1 MAQLLLEESKGCILL
16 DRLPLL
22 GKLLEAKNENGETA
36 LLIACRNK
44 DFALV
49 EVLVE
54 YGADVKAVDKDGNTA
69 ILLAACSTAPD
80 DIPHKENSPSIFKVF

>member
-1 MAQLLLEESKGCILL
+1 MAQLFLEDSKDWILL

-49 EVLVE
+49 ELLVE
-54 YGADVKAVDKDGNTA
+54 SGADVKAVDRDGNTA
-69 ILLAACSTAPD
+69 ILLAASSTAPD

>member
-1 MAQLLLEESKGCILL
+1 MAQLLLKESKNWILL
-16 DRLPLL
+16 DKLPLL

-49 EVLVE
+49 ELLVE
-54 YGADVKAVDKDGNTA
+54 FGADVKAVDKDGNTA
-69 ILLAACSTAPD
+69 ILLAASSTAPD